1 MSNKV
6 TQRQG
11 TKKLAELRGQCA
23 QQLEAA
29 AARAQTFNAF
39 LGLDGFV
46 DNILHVVD
54 KRQSVD
60 KFSRVPTIAKLAQ
73 RLAAAAGKST
83 NLECVSYVCK
93 LGGNGP
99 IMSNALAA
107 LGPNVTYVGNLG
119 FPDLHPV
126 FKEFSQRAEVHS
138 IAEPGLTDALEFD
151 DGKIM
156 VGKHQTLKDV
166 TWANIQAR
174 WSRAAFAAKF
184 ATADLVGFLNWTML
198 PYMSDVWQVL
208 LAELCPSLKGERRL
222 LFFDLADPEKRT
234 RKDLCRA
241 LRLISAFGQY
251 FKVILGLN
259 EKEARE
265 VGKALGL
272 SRARGTPEGLSKLG
286 RQIHKRVPV
295 DTLLIHP
302 LSFALAVSERGV
314 ALTTGPVTS
323 RPLITTGAGDH
334 FNAGYCLGR
343 LLDLEDVHC
352 LLAAVTGSGFY
363 VRKKKSPTVA
373 ELIATLRDQSVD
385 YTGRP
390 ASG

>member
-1 MSNKV
+1 MSKKL
-6 TQRQG
+6 TERPG
-11 TKKLAELRGQCA
+11 TNKLAELRGQCA
-23 QQLEAA
+23 QQLAAA
-29 AARAQTFNAF
+29 AARAPTFTAL

-83 NLECVSYVCK
+83 NLECVSYICK

-107 LGPNVTYVGNLG
+107 LGLNVTYVGSLG
-119 FPDLHPV
+119 FPKIHPV
-126 FKEFSQRAEVHS
+126 FEDFTQRAEVHS

-156 VGKHQTLKDV
+156 VGKHQMLKEV

-174 WSRAAFAAKF
+174 WSRQAFAAKF

-208 LAELCPSLKGERRL
+208 LAELCPALAGERRL

-234 RKDLCRA
+234 RADLCRA
-241 LRLISAFGQY
+241 LNLISAFGQY

-265 VGKALGL
+265 VAKALRL
-272 SRARGTPEGLSKLG
+272 PRARGTPEGLSKLG
-286 RQIHKRVPV
+286 RQIFKRVPV

-302 LSFALAVSERGV
+302 VPFALGVSERGV

-323 RPLITTGAGDH
+323 KPLITTGAGDH

-343 LLDLEDVHC
+343 LLELADIHC
-352 LLAAVTGSGFY
+352 LLLAVTASGFY
-363 VRKKKSPTVA
+363 VRTKQSPTVA
-373 ELIATLRDQSVD
+373 ELIATLRDPSVD
-385 YTGRP
+385 YTGR
-390 ASG
+390 AVGG